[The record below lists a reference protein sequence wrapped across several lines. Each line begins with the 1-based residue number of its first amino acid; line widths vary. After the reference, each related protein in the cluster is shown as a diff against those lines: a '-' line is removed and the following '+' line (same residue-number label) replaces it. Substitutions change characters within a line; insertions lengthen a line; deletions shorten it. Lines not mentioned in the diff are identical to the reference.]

1 MLLRRQLGLVM
12 NPASV
17 GVAARSAGQF
27 SPQRTQREL
36 TPATE
41 PATFVLVLVIVLLIV
56 IELTG
61 VRFDYDY
68 DYDYEHEHEHEYEHE
83 HEHEKGST
91 AGRIL
96 APREDS
102 ADLTVQRTQRG
113 TEEAPRRPCRRP

>member
-1 MLLRRQLGLVM
+1 MIEGGPSLASTAGGFNIVLRYMGGI
-12 NPASV
+12 AA
-17 GVAARSAGQF
+17 AARCESVNAADTCADAVCARGQRPF
-27 SPQRTQREL
+27 STQRTQRGL

-41 PATFVLVLVIVLLIV
+41 PATFVLVIVLLIV

-68 DYDYEHEHEHEYEHE
+68 DYEHEHE

-91 AGRIL
+91 AGKIL

-102 ADLTVQRTQRG
+102 AD
-113 TEEAPRRPCRRP
+113 